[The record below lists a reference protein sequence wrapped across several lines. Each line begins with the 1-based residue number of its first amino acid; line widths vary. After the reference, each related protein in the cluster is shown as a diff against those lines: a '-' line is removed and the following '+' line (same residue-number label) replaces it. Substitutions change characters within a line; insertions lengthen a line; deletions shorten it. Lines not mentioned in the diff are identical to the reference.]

1 MSENVTAINTE
12 ELDVPAGRRK
22 KRLNNTNIALLTRLQ
37 GFRTQTVSAG
47 TVHLPDSEVQEI
59 QECGCVYCVFY
70 PSSAYWKYISL
81 FRTTQKVK
89 DSHEM
94 IVTGN
99 KNSDR
104 YLWCSGSLLFFVFF
118 ILYFVAFLNHMTF
131 LRLYHCS

>member
-59 QECGCVYCVFY
+59 QECGCVYCVFDCSFY

-81 FRTTQKVK
+81 FRTTQKAK

-104 YLWCSGSLLFFVFF
+104 YLCCFLVFF
-118 ILYFVAFLNHMTF
+118 ILYFVAFLNHMKF